1 MAGFRIGSTELVSGK
16 VKVGDSDVSKIYQGT
31 TLVWPPST
39 SSTDCL
45 TIDDRCWTTVNENS
59 TATSTGATITIATT
73 ASQLDSYHAAST
85 PAACYW
91 DFDSANS
98 ARGLY
103 YNTFA
108 AAILSPPSGYRLP
121 SYGDFSSLIKDVE
134 VTLNSH
140 ECTALG
146 EDPGGWSASVQNNS
160 RLGNSGFNAKPYGFV
175 IANFS
180 NVFRNEGTDV
190 GWWFTQATDSQNSTY
205 YEDSFSIGEE
215 FQSGVSQGFLKSF
228 RQGNNHKYALIR
240 WVKDV

>member
-16 VKVGDSDVSKIYQGT
+16 VKVGSSDVSKIYQGT

-39 SSTDCL
+39 TSCVV
-45 TIDDRCWTTVNENS
+45 IDDRCWTTENETS
-59 TATSTGATITIATT
+59 TATSNGATIFIATT
-73 ASQLDSYHAAST
+73 ASQLLSYQSNST

-103 YNTFA
+103 YNVFA

-121 SYGDFSSLIKDVE
+121 TLGDFNALIDDVE

-146 EDPGGWSASVQNNS
+146 EDPGGWSTAVQNNS
-160 RLGNSGFNAKPYGFV
+160 RLGTSGFNAKPYGH
-175 IANFS
+175 IYANF
-180 NVFRNEGTDV
+180 NPVFRNDGTDV
-190 GWWFTQATDSQNSTY
+190 GWWFTQATDTSNSTY
-205 YEDSFSIGEE
+205 YSDSFSIGEE
-215 FQSGVSQGFLKSF
+215 FQNGVSQGFLESY
-228 RQGNNHKYALIR
+228 RQGNGNKYALLR

>member
-16 VKVGDSDVSKIYQGT
+16 VKVGSSNVSKIYQGT

-39 SSTDCL
+39 TSCV

-59 TATSTGATITIATT
+59 TATSTSATITIATT
-73 ASQLDSYHAAST
+73 ASQLDSYHANST

-91 DFDSANS
+91 DFNSANS

-103 YNTFA
+103 YNVFA

-121 SYGDFSSLIKDVE
+121 TYGDFNALIDDVE
-134 VTLNSH
+134 VTVNSH

-146 EDPGGWSASVQNNS
+146 EDPGGWSTAVQNNS
-160 RLGNSGFNAKPYGFV
+160 RLGTSGFNAKPYGH
-175 IANFS
+175 IYANF
-180 NVFRNEGTDV
+180 NPVFRNAGTDV
-190 GWWFTQATDSQNSTY
+190 GWWFTQAVDPSNTTH
-205 YEDSFSIGEE
+205 YEESYSIGEE
-215 FQSGVSQGFLKSF
+215 FQSGVSLGILESY
-228 RQGNNHKYALIR
+228 RQGNDHKYALIR